1 MGRGRRGES
10 KQEGARG
17 AVLTSDGGGEIM
29 GGSEVSDGDGGAGA
43 SDPWVVVVAGVGA
56 TKNHMLGCSLSA
68 VAVHPVPLKKQ
79 ALQHC
84 SSLTVLA
91 KPLHDATAWHA

>member
-1 MGRGRRGES
+1 MAGALEVLRGRGLLVE
-10 KQEGARG
+10 EA
-17 AVLTSDGGGEIM
+17 
-29 GGSEVSDGDGGAGA
+29 
-43 SDPWVVVVAGVGA
+43 VVAGAGA